1 MRAVRDHSP
10 PNFFRIGLITL
21 ALLSVIIYMGFTK
34 TNPFSNKYEFK
45 AAFTSV
51 GDVKKRSP
59 VRIAG
64 IEVGRVIDVE
74 VVGDGRSAAGVLT
87 IELKDKGLPL
97 HTDATLK
104 VRPRLFLEGN
114 YFVDLQPGSPSAPV
128 LEDGAT
134 IPATQTAAPVGI
146 GEVLSALQS
155 DTREDLKTVLQEYGE
170 ALEGE
175 GAKGYNRST
184 KYWRSAYKNNAI
196 VADATRGILERD
208 LSDYVAASGTVAAGL
223 NRSPERLRAL
233 ITNLSVAA
241 TAFASEQQNLSAT
254 IDELPRTL
262 AAGYRALGSL
272 NDAFPAVRRFARD
285 MTPAVRTSP
294 ATLDAQLPFLQQL
307 RGLVSNAELGGL
319 AQQLKTTVPQ
329 MVELNTGGVPLAE
342 QQRAF
347 SSCSYNVISPWQED
361 EIKDPNFKSAGKVF
375 EEGVKWLPGI
385 AGESRNFD
393 ANGQYV
399 RSFAQNAN
407 YAMATGDGRFF
418 FTELPIL
425 GVNPPKM
432 AQPPFR
438 PDVPCETQEP
448 PELETRAAPPPAQI
462 KINQNAPGAAE
473 RRIAAR
479 QAAQSWM
486 AQELVRSPLGE
497 EYTLSNEL
505 LRADQI
511 DDVARSVGA
520 GG

>member
-1 MRAVRDHSP
+1 VRGRKQPTFRA
-10 PNFFRIGLITL
+10 GLVTL
-21 ALLSVIIYMGFTK
+21 IVLSVVVYLGFTK
-34 TNPFSNKYEFK
+34 TNPFSNKYEFR
-45 AAFTSV
+45 AAFANV
-51 GDVKKRSP
+51 HDLKKRSP

-64 IEVGRVIDVE
+64 IEVGKVIDVE
-74 VVGDGRSAAGVLT
+74 TVGDGRSAAGMVT
-87 IELKDKGLPL
+87 IELKDKGLPI

-128 LEDGAT
+128 LDKGKT

-155 DTREDLKTVLQEYGE
+155 DTRDDLKTVLREYGA

-184 KYWRSAYKNNAI
+184 KYWRAAYENGAV
-196 VADATRGILERD
+196 VADATRGRLEHD

-223 NRSPERLRAL
+223 DRSPERLRAL
-233 ITNLSVAA
+233 ITNLAQTA

-262 AAGYRALGSL
+262 AAGYRALGTL
-272 NDAFPAVRRFARD
+272 NAAFPSVRRFARE

-294 ATLDAQLPFLQQL
+294 AALDAQLPFVQQL
-307 RGLVSNAELGGL
+307 RGLISDDELGGL
-319 AQQLKTTVPQ
+319 ARKLRATVP
-329 MVELNTGGVPLAE
+329 ELVDLNEGGVPLQE
-342 QQRAF
+342 QQRAL
-347 SSCSYNVISPWQED
+347 SSCSYNVIAPWQESTID
-361 EIKDPNFKSAGKVF
+361 DPNFKSAGRVY

-385 AGESRNFD
+385 AGESRNAD
-393 ANGQYV
+393 ANGQWV

-407 YAMATGDGRFF
+407 YAYALGDGRFF
-418 FTELPIL
+418 FTELPVE

-432 AQPPFR
+432 AEPPLA
-438 PDVPCETQEP
+438 PDVPCETQEAP
-448 PELETRAAPPPAQI
+448 DLRTHAAAPPAAI
-462 KINQNAPGAAE
+462 KVNQDAPGAAA

-479 QAAQSWM
+479 QAVQSWM
-486 AQELVRSPLGE
+486 AQELVRSPLGDL
-497 EYTLSNEL
+497 YTLSDEL

-511 DDVARSVGA
+511 DDVAAEMGT

>member
-1 MRAVRDHSP
+1 VRDHRP

-21 ALLSVIIYMGFTK
+21 VVLSAIVYLGFTK

-51 GDVKKRSP
+51 GDLKKRSP

-74 VVGDGRSAAGVLT
+74 TVGDGRSAAGLVT

-114 YFVDLQPGSPSAPV
+114 YFVDMQPGSPSAPV

-134 IPATQTAAPVGI
+134 IPATQTASPVQI

-155 DTREDLKTVLQEYGE
+155 DTREDLKTVLKEYGA
-170 ALEGE
+170 ALEGK

-184 KYWRSAYKNNAI
+184 KYWRDAYGKGAV
-196 VADATRGILERD
+196 VADATRGVLEHD
-208 LSDYVAASGTVAAGL
+208 LSEYVAASGVVAGGL
-223 NRSPERLRAL
+223 DRSPDRLRAL
-233 ITNLSVAA
+233 ITNLAVTA
-241 TAFASEQQNLSAT
+241 TAFASEQQNLSAA

-262 AAGYRALGSL
+262 RAGYRALGTL
-272 NDAFPAVRRFARD
+272 NEAFPAVRRFAAD

-294 ATLDAQLPFLQQL
+294 AALDAQLPFLQQM
-307 RGLVSNAELGGL
+307 RGLVSDAELGGL
-319 AQQLKTTVPQ
+319 ARELRTTVPH
-329 MVELNTGGVPLAE
+329 MVDLNEGGVPLAE
-342 QQRAF
+342 QQRAL
-347 SSCSYNVISPWQED
+347 SSCSANVIAPWQED
-361 EIKDPNFKSAGKVF
+361 EISDPNFAPAGKVY

-393 ANGQYV
+393 ANGQWV

-407 YAMATGDGRFF
+407 YAYALGDGRFF
-418 FTELPIL
+418 FTELPVQ

-432 AQPPFR
+432 VQPPFESG
-438 PDVPCETQEP
+438 VPCETQEP
-448 PELETRAAPPPAQI
+448 PNLDTRPAAPPTAIKVAQD
-462 KINQNAPGAAE
+462 APGAAA
-473 RRIAAR
+473 RRLTAR

-486 AQELVRSPLGE
+486 AEELQRSPLGE
-497 EYTLSNEL
+497 LYTLSNEL